1 MSYYN
6 IVQIHFTETAA
17 EQLQQQEKKLKNYT
31 HFVKNFVINYT
42 KQGKRKCKI
51 RKNGNKIFNKLKIKK
66 RKLIMSL
73 KKNVL

>member
-6 IVQIHFTETAA
+6 IVQIYFTETAA
-17 EQLQQQEKKLKNYT
+17 EQLQQRKKLKNYT

-66 RKLIMSL
+66 KE
-73 KKNVL
+73 N